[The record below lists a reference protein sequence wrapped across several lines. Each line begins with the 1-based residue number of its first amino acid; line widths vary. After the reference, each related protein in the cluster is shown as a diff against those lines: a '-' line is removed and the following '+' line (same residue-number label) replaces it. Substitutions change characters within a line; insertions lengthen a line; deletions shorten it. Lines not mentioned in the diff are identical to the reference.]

1 MIKQVQPESYD
12 ADSDDGNGY
21 RYAYDACGR
30 MTEVQDP
37 GGNILHTYEYNGHG
51 QILREVDG
59 EGKEVL
65 YTYNDLGW
73 KIREQIKVQETDP
86 ALYRVIAYTYDS
98 QGNKVE
104 EAYGQQEVERDGE
117 PDGWHRI
124 HFSYDKN
131 NHLNVVKDDF
141 GAKMR
146 YDYDC
151 LGNVTLEERAIADGV
166 HSVIHYAYNKN
177 GWLVQR
183 TEEIQGNGPVQA
195 AVTRYAYDA
204 NGNLTKITTPKG
216 SEIHRSYDADDR
228 LTEERVLDR
237 KNGIDRRVQYAYDA
251 AGNVLKQAI
260 LGTDGECLESSTRY
274 DLKDRATHRTNPAG
288 GVTRY
293 LYDRNDRLRKEI
305 SPYGYEPE
313 SDDGAGVS
321 YTYDSRGNRLRTT
334 NALGEVVQEFSY
346 NLRNQPVIQKNT
358 FGNRTE
364 LSYELDGKIKD
375 IRRSGNHQR
384 TLQQYEY
391 NARGQI
397 TGVVDGNQNPISY
410 DVDSWGRITGI
421 GFADGVKEGYEYT
434 PAGQVSRTIDGN
446 GNAVQYR
453 YNSLGKISERIDQL
467 GFTETFRYDEE
478 GNLSLH
484 IDRDGRQ
491 LQRACNVFGQ
501 PVYEKA
507 SDAEGKHTNISTWHY
522 DSLGRVTRAVCDG
535 KSYEYI
541 YDAHGNL
548 KEKRSN
554 GKRLVSYTHDRAGQI
569 TEIRDPAGV
578 STRYEY
584 DILGRRSRIFNDDG
598 LEVRYGYDAL
608 NRIRHIRYGNGVETA
623 YTYDGDGNV
632 RTLETRAGENVL
644 ISFAYRYD
652 GNGNRTAKTGTQAAL
667 GGITSEITAGNNALD
682 ISYNYDVRGQLLEE
696 RRNGASVC
704 YAYDK
709 AGNRIRKTDAQGE
722 IRYLYNEKNQLI
734 AEESPA
740 DRKQFS
746 YDRQGGII
754 EEKNAAGIRRF
765 SYNSRHQQTRVETET
780 GSVQENRYDAEGL
793 RFELLENGRRTSFV
807 YHDGELLQE
816 EGREE
821 QGTSY
826 HLGAGMEAFRRGQ
839 ELSYY
844 HRDEQLSTVFVTDGH
859 RNVQNSYQYDAFGMS
874 LGTTEKLNN
883 RIRYTGQQYDDVT
896 GQYYLRARYYNP
908 VAGRFMQEDVYQG
921 DGLNLYAY
929 CGNNPVV
936 YDDPSG
942 YASTSTGKACPPKGK
957 ISESVDG
964 SGTPSEKVKVPT
976 VKSGEFNEWFNS
988 LSVDELD
995 ELWKDKSTRKA
1006 IERQLRA
1013 PGGMHEWHLVS
1024 RAPQFKYWGVNAEQI
1039 RDLRTVINDVEFVNP
1054 VGKHGQLGSTTAH
1067 NELLGIIDSSSDY
1080 SMFTRR
1086 LNNWA
1091 NYRLKGGID
1100 TLPEGLRI
1108 K

>member
-1 MIKQVQPESYD
+1 M
-12 ADSDDGNGY
+12 
-21 RYAYDACGR
+21 
-30 MTEVQDP
+30 
-37 GGNILHTYEYNGHG
+37 
-51 QILREVDG
+51 
-59 EGKEVL
+59 
-65 YTYNDLGW
+65 
-73 KIREQIKVQETDP
+73 
-86 ALYRVIAYTYDS
+86 
-98 QGNKVE
+98 
-104 EAYGQQEVERDGE
+104 
-117 PDGWHRI
+117 
-124 HFSYDKN
+124 
-131 NHLNVVKDDF
+131 
-141 GAKMR
+141 
-146 YDYDC
+146 
-151 LGNVTLEERAIADGV
+151 
-166 HSVIHYAYNKN
+166 
-177 GWLVQR
+177 
-183 TEEIQGNGPVQA
+183 
-195 AVTRYAYDA
+195 
-204 NGNLTKITTPKG
+204 
-216 SEIHRSYDADDR
+216 
-228 LTEERVLDR
+228 
-237 KNGIDRRVQYAYDA
+237 QYAYDA

-391 NARGQI
+391 NAKGQI

-507 SDAEGKHTNISTWHY
+507 SDAEGEHTNISTWHY

-569 TEIRDPAGV
+569 TEIKDPAGV
-578 STRYEY
+578 CTRYEY

-608 NRIRHIRYGNGVETA
+608 NRIRHIHYGNGVETA
-623 YTYDGDGNV
+623 YTYDGDGNI

-644 ISFAYRYD
+644 LSFAYRYD
-652 GNGNRTAKTGTQAAL
+652 GNGNRTAKTGVAL
-667 GGITSEITAGNNALD
+667 GGITSEITAGNNALEL
-682 ISYNYDVRGQLLEE
+682 SYAYDVRGQLLEE

-740 DRKQFS
+740 DRNQFS

-754 EEKNAAGIRRF
+754 EEKNAAGTRLF
-765 SYNSRHQQTRVETET
+765 SYNSRRQQTRVETEN

-844 HRDEQLSTVFVTDGH
+844 HRDEQLSTVFVTDGQGEI
-859 RNVQNSYQYDAFGMS
+859 RNSYQYDAFGMS

-942 YASTSTGKACPPKGK
+942 YKRKACPPQGK
-957 ISESVDG
+957 ISESVDE
-964 SGTPSEKVKVPT
+964 SGTPSGFYQDANGRWHRPNGDFASNAEVGIASPAKT
-976 VKSGEFNEWFNS
+976 ATGSHGNS
-988 LSVDELD
+988 LSDPRTNYGYVLVDKDTNEILKFGETLYPETRYSKSYLEQNNAVMKVLESGSKEYIHYWQYDMNKYFEYMYD
-995 ELWKDKSTRKA
+995 EFPPLLKS
-1006 IERQLRA
+1006 
-1013 PGGMHEWHLVS
+1013 
-1024 RAPQFKYWGVNAEQI
+1024 
-1039 RDLRTVINDVEFVNP
+1039 
-1054 VGKHGQLGSTTAH
+1054 
-1067 NELLGIIDSSSDY
+1067 
-1080 SMFTRR
+1080 
-1086 LNNWA
+1086 
-1091 NYRLKGGID
+1091 KGW
-1100 TLPEGLRI
+1100 
-1108 K
+1108 